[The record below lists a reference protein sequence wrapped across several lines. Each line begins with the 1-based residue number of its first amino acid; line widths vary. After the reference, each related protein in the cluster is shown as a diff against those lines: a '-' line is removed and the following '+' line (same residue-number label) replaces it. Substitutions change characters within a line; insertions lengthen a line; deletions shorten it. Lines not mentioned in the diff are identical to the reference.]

1 MKQITQFFLHGGSP
15 TLSPALTLFLEV
27 YLFCCSVF
35 DYGTFKYA
43 GRDEKKNIIVLVFS
57 HIF

>member
-1 MKQITQFFLHGGSP
+1 MKQITQFFLHGRSP

-35 DYGTFKYA
+35 DYGTSKYA
-43 GRDEKKNIIVLVFS
+43 GRDEKKKHYYSSSL
-57 HIF
+57 